1 MSKHTPAKSGN
12 FLMLAPAMSDEK
24 SEQCHD
30 LLSGGSPEDIDLL
43 RIVYH
48 RSPDRLVDEW
58 ADRVGDQPA
67 NTVILS
73 VDDRAQS
80 GSIGGEKLSGEAD
93 GTVEVLAANPN
104 DLTGLGMELNN
115 ALTALSETG
124 NDVYVCFD
132 SVTAML
138 QFVDTESAYKFL
150 HMLTGQF
157 HKVDAVAHFH
167 IDPSAHDEQ
176 TISRIKTTFDD
187 LIEL

>member
-1 MSKHTPAKSGN
+1 MSKHTPAKAGN
-12 FLMLAPAMSDEK
+12 LLVMAPAMSDDK
-24 SEQCHD
+24 AEQCHD
-30 LLSGGSPEDIDLL
+30 LLSGQAPESVDLV

-58 ADRVGDQPA
+58 ADRVGDPPA
-67 NTVILS
+67 NTVIVS

-80 GSIGGEKLSGEAD
+80 GSIGGQTLSGEAD

-115 ALTALSETG
+115 ALTALSETD
-124 NDVYVCFD
+124 NEVYVCFD

-167 IDPSAHDEQ
+167 LDPTAHDER

-187 LIEL
+187 MVEL